1 MKQKFW
7 GNELLTECL
16 AVALD
21 VKINLVQKV
30 MNKDAEELGY
40 KVTSEFCPSGQKELS
55 ILYSANQLHC
65 EALIPQN

>member
-1 MKQKFW
+1 MKEKVW

-30 MNKDAEELGY
+30 MNKDTEEHTY
-40 KVTSEFCPSGQKELS
+40 KVTSEFFPSGQYE
-55 ILYSANQLHC
+55 
-65 EALIPQN
+65 